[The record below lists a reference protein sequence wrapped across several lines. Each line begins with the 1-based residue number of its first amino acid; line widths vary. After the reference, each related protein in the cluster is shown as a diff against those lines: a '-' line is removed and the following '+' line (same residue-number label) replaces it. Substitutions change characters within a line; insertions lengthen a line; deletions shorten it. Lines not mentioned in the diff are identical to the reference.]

1 MSLPNGDDDDFLRD
15 ALPAFISESV
25 ELLDQLE
32 QLLLEL

>member
-1 MSLPNGDDDDFLRD
+1 MSLHNTDDDDFLRD